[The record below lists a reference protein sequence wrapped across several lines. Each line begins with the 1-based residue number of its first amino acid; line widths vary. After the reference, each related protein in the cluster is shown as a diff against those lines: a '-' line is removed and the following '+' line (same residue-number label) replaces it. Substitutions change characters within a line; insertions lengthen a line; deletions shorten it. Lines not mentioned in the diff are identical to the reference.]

1 VECAERGREHAF
13 TMEEYV
19 DGPMERTMMRS
30 LGRIENEFVRPI
42 MDPKRAT
49 AILAGG
55 SATEEDDSGEK
66 QSSSVDKDYGITD
79 NEMVQEEEPKNN
91 NNNQNSLPNLVVI
104 ERRTNLLEAQ
114 MNHHQHVTL
123 FHSRRR
129 NFDDVDKTCRKTLQP
144 ALSLEMTKAD
154 KREGGMVRRFES
166 SSGEYARLASEM
178 TCTRVSALGYVEKEI
193 NDWDSSDLTRA
204 EHYLEEIERLKE
216 MVRVES
222 AERARRDK
230 AVVATIVQRQKMWE
244 EDIYL
249 TC

>member
-19 DGPMERTMMRS
+19 DGPMERAMMRS

-49 AILAGG
+49 ALLAGG
-55 SATEEDDSGEK
+55 CATEKGDSGEK
-66 QSSSVDKDYGITD
+66 QSSSGDKDGTTD
-79 NEMVQEEEPKNN
+79 YEKVQEEEPKNKN
-91 NNNQNSLPNLVVI
+91 NNKHSLSNLVAI

-114 MNHHQHVTL
+114 LNHHKHVTL

-129 NFDDVDKTCRKTLQP
+129 NFDDIDKTCRKTLQP
-144 ALSLEMTKAD
+144 ALALEMTKAD

-166 SSGEYARLASEM
+166 SSGEYTRLASEM
-178 TCTRVSALGYVEKEI
+178 TSTRVSALGYIEKEI

-216 MVRVES
+216 MVRVERE
-222 AERARRDK
+222 ERVRRDK
-230 AVVATIVQRQKMWE
+230 EVVATIVRRQKMWE